1 MNFSEEQTIFTRVAF
16 LILILCCTTTLVLG
30 RLVNAPSYK
39 EMSEQADLIVIATP
53 TGNADV
59 AGPTTLPNIISVDN
73 TGHRHTIPATRVDTT
88 FYAVALLK
96 GKLADNS
103 NSFKLL
109 HLKLANPADAGG
121 DSPPQLIDFNPTDR
135 AQYLMFLKLRT
146 DGSFEPFN
154 GQTDPIYSIEKLS
167 QLARPE

>member
-1 MNFSEEQTIFTRVAF
+1 MFTRVAF

-39 EMSEQADLIVIATP
+39 EMSEQADIIVIATP
-53 TGNADV
+53 TDNADL

-73 TGHRHTIPATRVDTT
+73 TGHRHDIPATRVETT
-88 FYAVALLK
+88 FHAVALLK

-121 DSPPQLIDFNPTDR
+121 DSAPELIDFNPTDR

-146 DGSFEPFN
+146 NGSYEPFN
-154 GQTDPIYSIEKLS
+154 GQTDPIYSIKKLEPVS
-167 QLARPE
+167 PPQ